1 MADRMLFIGWGN
13 PVRGRETAA
22 VESFNDIVGL
32 FGRMQQE
39 GRIEKLDVVF
49 LDPHGGDLGGYFM
62 LHCSAEQLHSIQEDD
77 EFRDEMTRADL
88 IVDRL
93 GMFDG
98 FMGDAISR
106 EMERYQAAIAKV
118 PQMA

>member
-1 MADRMLFIGWGN
+1 MADRVLFIGWSR
-13 PVRGRETAA
+13 PTRGREEKAL
-22 VESFNDIVGL
+22 ESFNDIVGL

-62 LHCSAEQLHSIQEDD
+62 LHCSAEQLHAVQEDD
-77 EFRDEMTRADL
+77 DFRDEMTRADL
-88 IVDRL
+88 IVDGL
-93 GMFDG
+93 GMVEGFTGDG
-98 FMGDAISR
+98 IAR
-106 EMERYQAAIAKV
+106 EMERFTKAVGKV